1 MTIKEKKKKLTLK
14 NFTGS
19 APSSVNKTQS
29 QKTSAIFGK
38 KEPVIVAKEPVIE
51 VVEPKKEGDTAVKAA
66 VVTKTTAETE
76 KPKST
81 KEWAKKKIE
90 EELSLKADKKSAG
103 KKRDYR
109 LTVTKALSEDEEE
122 NRARSLAS
130 VKRAREKQ
138 FKRHSGNSEDDA
150 QKITRQVR
158 IPKIITIQ
166 ELANRM
172 AERAS
177 AVIKFLLEKNV
188 KVTINHSIDQ
198 DTAEFIVSSFGH
210 EVLKDEEPDQLLKDI
225 LSKDKNL
232 KNAVSRPPVVT
243 IMGHVDHGKT
253 SLLDAF
259 REANVV
265 STEHGGITQHIGA
278 YQTTVNDKH
287 LITFIDTPGH
297 AAFTEMRARGSK
309 ITDIVILVVA
319 ANDGIKPQTIEAI
332 QHAKAAQVP
341 IIVAINKCDLPGADP
356 TKVKNQLL
364 EHELV
369 VEEMGGDILSAEI
382 SALKKTNLDKLKELI
397 ILQAELLDMKSDP
410 TVAAAGV
417 VVESRLDKGR
427 GPVST
432 VLITK
437 GTLRKGDL
445 FVSGASNGKV
455 RALYDYTGKL
465 INEAP
470 PSTPVEIVGFQG
482 VPNAGDDF
490 VVVED
495 DSKVEEIV
503 EYRRQELKD
512 KKIAGTKRNDIFGEA
527 IPEESFN
534 IILKTDVNGS
544 LEALANAIE
553 KIQVENIK
561 PKIILSSVGPI
572 TETDVTLAKASNAIL
587 LGFNIRP
594 NKEAKDLARSYK
606 LEILYFNII
615 YEALDHITK
624 KMTGL
629 LAPETKE
636 ETQGSCEVL
645 EVFAVSKAGRVA
657 GVRVA
662 DGEIRNNSEI
672 RLVRDGAVVYTG
684 KVNTLFREKNEAKEV
699 KAGLECGVSLKDFN
713 DIKKGDVLE
722 AFKTTTIER
731 EI

>member
-1 MTIKEKKKKLTLK
+1 MSTKEKKKKLTLK

-19 APSSVNKTQS
+19 APSSVNKVQS
-29 QKTSAIFGK
+29 QKTSSIFGK
-38 KEPVIVAKEPVIE
+38 KELKETLDSVSVRKNQEVIEETKKPFSPVIINEP
-51 VVEPKKEGDTAVKAA
+51 D
-66 VVTKTTAETE
+66 

-81 KEWAKKKIE
+81 KEWAKKKIQ

-109 LTVTKALSEDEEE
+109 LTITKALSEDEEE
-122 NRARSLAS
+122 EIRARSLAS

-138 FKRHSGNSEDDA
+138 FKKQSSDSSEEA
-150 QKITRQVR
+150 QKIVRQVKV
-158 IPKIITIQ
+158 PKVITIQ

-172 AERAS
+172 TERAS

-198 DTAEFIVSSFGH
+198 DTAEFIVKEFGH
-210 EVLKDEEPDQLLKDI
+210 EIVKDEEPDKLLKDI

-232 KNAVSRPPVVT
+232 KNAISRPPVVT

-259 REANVV
+259 RQANVV
-265 STEHGGITQHIGA
+265 ATEHGGITQHIGA
-278 YQTTVNDKH
+278 YQTKVNDKN

-319 ANDGIKPQTIEAI
+319 ANDGIKPQTVEAI
-332 QHAKAAQVP
+332 QHAKAAKVP

-356 TKVKNQLL
+356 NKVRNQLL
-364 EHELV
+364 EHELI
-369 VEEMGGDILSAEI
+369 VEEMGGDVLSAEI

-397 ILQAELLDMKSDP
+397 ILQSELLDMKSDP
-410 TVAAAGV
+410 TVSAAGV
-417 VVESRLDKGR
+417 VIESKLDKGR

-437 GTLRKGDL
+437 GTLKKGDL
-445 FVSGASNGKV
+445 FVSGACNGKV
-455 RALYDYTGKL
+455 RAIYDYTGQL
-465 INEAP
+465 IDEAT
-470 PSTPVEIVGFQG
+470 PSTPVEIVGYQG

-495 DSKVEEIV
+495 DSKVQEIV
-503 EYRRQELKD
+503 EFRKQELKD
-512 KKIAGTKRNDIFGEA
+512 KKIAATKKNDIFGEVST
-527 IPEESFN
+527 EESFN

-544 LEALANAIE
+544 LEALSNAIE

-561 PKIILSSVGPI
+561 PKIILASVGPI
-572 TETDVTLAKASNAIL
+572 TETDVTLAKASKGIL

-624 KMTGL
+624 KISGL

-636 ETQGSCEVL
+636 ESQGTCEVL
-645 EVFAVSKAGRVA
+645 EVFAVSKAGKVA
-657 GVRVA
+657 GVRVT
-662 DGEIRNNSEI
+662 DGEIRNNSEL
-672 RLVRDGAVVYTG
+672 RLVRDGAVIYTG
-684 KVNTLFREKNEAKEV
+684 KVNSLFREKNEAKEV

-722 AFKTTTIER
+722 AFKTITLER
-731 EI
+731 EV